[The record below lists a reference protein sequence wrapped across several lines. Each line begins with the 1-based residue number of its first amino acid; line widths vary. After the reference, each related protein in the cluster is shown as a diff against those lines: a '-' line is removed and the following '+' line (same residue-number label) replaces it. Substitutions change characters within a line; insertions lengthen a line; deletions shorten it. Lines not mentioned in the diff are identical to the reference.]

1 MDARLGPGAVISL
14 CTSRKT
20 PEAWVFNLE
29 LQGQAESSKSHQK
42 SP

>member
-1 MDARLGPGAVISL
+1 MDIRLDPAALVTL

-20 PEAWVFNLE
+20 PEAQGANLE
-29 LQGQAESSKSHQK
+29 LQGQAESSN